1 MITPEAIKR
10 IIRLNGEGL
19 PIVSMYV
26 RIPTDPGE
34 REALHT
40 HVHSLVSDIRTMAKN
55 KSIDRDVRLSLRGD
69 LDRIELAFV
78 GVQWRPGSVALFSCS
93 GRGVYEEVQ
102 LPRALHERVVVDE
115 TPWARPM
122 LAVLDEYRRCCV
134 VVVDAAFSQAW
145 ELYQD
150 ELRDVRKIRDPALR
164 KPDYAYG
171 FSEHTVHNRVRDL
184 EKRHYRRTVT
194 MLEDLFRTDGYD
206 VLAVGGHPYEVPG
219 FVEFLPRELRD
230 RVAGTFVLDPS
241 TATRADIREHADKI
255 LEGYERDEER
265 RLVADALAKAAAGGL
280 AAVGLSR
287 CLWAGSVGAVSSL
300 LVQEGATVPGVIC
313 DDSGWLGSSGK
324 TCPVCGKPVRQTPD
338 ILDEL
343 VQVVIDESGSIEHVA
358 ADTELKDH
366 LVAAELRFPLPPGPR
381 S

>member
-10 IIRLNGEGL
+10 ILHLDGQGL

-69 LDRIELAFV
+69 LDRIELAFG
-78 GVQWRPGSVALFSCS
+78 GVKWRPGSVALFSCS

-102 LPRALHERVVVDE
+102 LPRAVHERVVVDE

-134 VVVDAAFSQAW
+134 VVVDAALSQLW

-150 ELRDVRKIRDPALR
+150 ELREVRTIRDPGPS
-164 KPDYAYG
+164 KPGYAYG
-171 FSEHTVHNRVRDL
+171 FSEHTLHNRVRDL
-184 EKRHYRRTVT
+184 EKRHYRRTVS

-206 VLAVGGHPYEVPG
+206 VLAVGGHPHEVPG

-230 RVAGTFVLDPS
+230 RVAGTFVVDSS
-241 TATRADIREHADKI
+241 TATRADIREHADKV
-255 LEGYERDEER
+255 LEGYERGEER
-265 RLVADALAKAAAGGL
+265 RLVADALAREAAGGL

-313 DDSGWLGSSGK
+313 DDSGWLGSSGE

-358 ADTELKDH
+358 ADTELKYH
-366 LVAAELRFPLPPGPR
+366 LVAAELRFPLPPEPGG
-381 S
+381 